1 MCVFLSFY
9 ICGNLSYSNR
19 KQEQLHT
26 KNCHTKPSG
35 HAKVGTKFRVTSEEA
50 EVFGGGLR
58 EGFVKA
64 ATSNFIPGLLRQP
77 HAIHPSWVLPHVPAE
92 VA

>member
-1 MCVFLSFY
+1 M
-9 ICGNLSYSNR
+9 
-19 KQEQLHT
+19 
-26 KNCHTKPSG
+26 
-35 HAKVGTKFRVTSEEA
+35 TSEEA

-77 HAIHPSWVLPHVPAE
+77 HAIHPSWVPLHVPAE